1 MLCSKKKKEMSAP
14 GSPKR
19 LGTWASL
26 KATMRSW
33 RLASVSLLSFSSGLP
48 LGLVWIAIPT
58 WMTEVGVDIKV
69 VGLFTLAQA
78 PWTFKFFWSPLM
90 DRYPLP
96 WLGRKRGWILASQVA
111 LVALGLWLA
120 GVSDNPQAV
129 WVIGAVALAIAFAS
143 ATQDIAIDAYTV
155 EVLRK
160 EEQGAAVGARI
171 ALYRAAMYVSGGL
184 AITLAASYSWK
195 LVNFLLA
202 FCYVPFLFVT
212 WRAPEP
218 ESVPDPPRTLREAV
232 WGPFVGFLGQHRA
245 VEILA
250 FVMLYKLS
258 ESLAQ
263 ALTRP
268 FLVQIGF
275 NAIDVG
281 VATATIGLVAIL
293 AGTFLGGLLTNTLG
307 LGRALWIFGLI
318 QTTAHLGYA
327 AVAQVGLNRPLMY
340 GAQAFEMA
348 AGGMG
353 TGAFS
358 VLLLRLTQ
366 KRFSATQYALLSSL
380 FSLPRILSGPI
391 AGILADKLGWRD
403 FFILTVFTGI
413 PGLVMLHRF
422 VPWGV
427 REPVFNIEAQRTGTP
442 VTKGVLAARAAA
454 AGLMALAGGFLL
466 SAVLAALRSYRA
478 KKGFDVWAQLGAV
491 LSPSGLSE
499 WTTFVGIVLL
509 GVAVALTTAALIAAR
524 RGIVARAGSS
534 TPEAAPIPMP
544 PRDLDV

>member
-1 MLCSKKKKEMSAP
+1 MLENMSSPAAP
-14 GSPKR
+14 PR

-26 KATMRSW
+26 KAMTRSW

-129 WVIGAVALAIAFAS
+129 WVIGSVALAIAFAS

-202 FCYVPFLFVT
+202 LCYVPFLFVT

-218 ESVPDPPRTLREAV
+218 EAVPEAPRTLRDAV
-232 WGPFVGFLGQHRA
+232 WGPFVGFLAQHRA

-258 ESLAQ
+258 ENLAQ

-268 FLVQIGF
+268 FLVQMGF
-275 NAIDVG
+275 NAVDVG

-307 LGRALWIFGLI
+307 LGRALWIFGII

-327 AVAQVGLNRPLMY
+327 AVAQVGVNRPLMY

-380 FSLPRILSGPI
+380 FSLPRILAGPI

-403 FFILTVFTGI
+403 FFVLTVFTGI
-413 PGLVMLHRF
+413 PGLMMLHRF
-422 VPWGV
+422 VPWGM
-427 REPVFNIEAQRTGTP
+427 RDPVFNVEAARTGEP
-442 VTKGVLAARAAA
+442 VTKGALVARAATAGA
-454 AGLMALAGGFLL
+454 AALLGGFLL
-466 SAVLAALRSYRA
+466 TALLAALRSFRA
-478 KKGFDVWAQLGAV
+478 KKGFDFVGQLGVV
-491 LSPSGLSE
+491 LSPNGLTE

-509 GVAVALTTAALIAAR
+509 GVTVALTTAALIAAR
-524 RGIVARAGSS
+524 RGIAGRPGPGPAGPPAIP
-534 TPEAAPIPMP
+534 TPPQ
-544 PRDLDV
+544 DLDV

>member
-1 MLCSKKKKEMSAP
+1 MLESMSAP
-14 GSPKR
+14 ASPPR
-19 LGTWASL
+19 LGTWESL
-26 KATMRSW
+26 KAMTRSW

-58 WMTEVGVDIKV
+58 WMTEIGVDIKV
-69 VGLFTLAQA
+69 VGLFSLAQA

-96 WLGRKRGWILASQVA
+96 WLGRKRGWILLSQVA
-111 LVALGLWLA
+111 LVGLGLWLA
-120 GVSDNPQAV
+120 GVSDNPEAL

-195 LVNFLLA
+195 LVNLLLA
-202 FCYVPFLFVT
+202 LCYVPFLFVT

-218 ESVPDPPRTLREAV
+218 EAVPEAPRTLRDAV
-232 WGPFVGFLGQHRA
+232 WGPFVGFLAQHRA

-258 ESLAQ
+258 ENLAQ

-268 FLVQIGF
+268 FLVQMGF
-275 NAIDVG
+275 NAVDVG

-307 LGRALWIFGLI
+307 LGRALWIFGVI

-327 AVAQVGLNRPLMY
+327 AVAQVGVNRPLMY

-380 FSLPRILSGPI
+380 FSLPRILAGPV
-391 AGILADKLGWRD
+391 AGIIADKLGWRD

-413 PGLVMLHRF
+413 PGLMMLHRF
-422 VPWGV
+422 VPWGM
-427 REPVFNIEAQRTGTP
+427 REPVFNVEAPRTGAP
-442 VTKGVLAARAAA
+442 VTKGALVARAVAAGAA
-454 AGLMALAGGFLL
+454 AMVGGFLL
-466 SAVLAALRSYRA
+466 TALLGALRSLRA
-478 KKGFDVWAQLGAV
+478 KKGFDFLGQLGAV

-509 GVAVALTTAALIAAR
+509 GVTAALTTAALLAAR
-524 RGIVARAGSS
+524 RGIVASPAVARPGVVAPGSDG
-534 TPEAAPIPMP
+534 MP
-544 PRDLDV
+544 PPAQR

>member
-1 MLCSKKKKEMSAP
+1 MLENMSAP
-14 GSPKR
+14 ASPPR

-26 KATMRSW
+26 KAMTRSW

-58 WMTEVGVDIKV
+58 WMTEIGVNIKV

-96 WLGRKRGWILASQVA
+96 WLGRKRGWILLSQVA

-120 GVSDNPQAV
+120 GVSDHPDAL
-129 WVIGAVALAIAFAS
+129 WVIGSLALAIAFAS

-171 ALYRAAMYVSGGL
+171 AMYRAAMYVSGGL

-202 FCYVPFLFVT
+202 LCYVPFLVVT

-218 ESVPDPPRTLREAV
+218 EAVPEAPRTLRDAV
-232 WGPFVGFLGQHRA
+232 WGPFVGFLAQHRA

-258 ESLAQ
+258 ENLAQ

-268 FLVQIGF
+268 FLVQMGF
-275 NAIDVG
+275 NAVDVG

-293 AGTFLGGLLTNTLG
+293 GGTFLGGLLTNTLG
-307 LGRALWIFGLI
+307 LGRALWIFGIL

-327 AVAQVGLNRPLMY
+327 AVAQVGVNRPLMY

-380 FSLPRILSGPI
+380 FSLPRILAGPV
-391 AGILADKLGWRD
+391 AGIIADKLGWRD

-413 PGLVMLHRF
+413 PGLMMLHRF
-422 VPWGV
+422 VPW
-427 REPVFNIEAQRTGTP
+427 RMRDPVFNVEAPRTGEP
-442 VTKGVLAARAAA
+442 VTKGVLVARAAA
-454 AGLMALAGGFLL
+454 AGAAALVGGFLL
-466 SAVLAALRSYRA
+466 TALLAALRSLRA
-478 KKGFDVWAQLGAV
+478 GKGFDFVGQLGAV
-491 LSPSGLSE
+491 LSPDGLSE

-509 GVAVALTTAALIAAR
+509 GVTVALTTAALLAAR
-524 RGIVARAGSS
+524 RGIAPSPAV
-534 TPEAAPIPMP
+534 AAPGGVGPGSDGMLP
-544 PRDLDV
+544 PAQR

>member
-1 MLCSKKKKEMSAP
+1 MLENMSAP
-14 GSPKR
+14 ASPPR
-19 LGTWASL
+19 LGTWESL
-26 KATMRSW
+26 KAMTRSW

-58 WMTEVGVDIKV
+58 WMTEIGVDIKV
-69 VGLFTLAQA
+69 VGLFSLAQA

-96 WLGRKRGWILASQVA
+96 WLGRKRGWILLSQVA
-111 LVALGLWLA
+111 LVGLGLWLA
-120 GVSDNPQAV
+120 GVSDNPEAL

-195 LVNFLLA
+195 LVNLLLA
-202 FCYVPFLFVT
+202 LCYVPFLFVT

-218 ESVPDPPRTLREAV
+218 EAVPEAPRTLRDAV
-232 WGPFVGFLGQHRA
+232 WGPFVGFLAQHRA

-258 ESLAQ
+258 ENLAQ

-268 FLVQIGF
+268 FLVQMGF
-275 NAIDVG
+275 NAVDVG

-307 LGRALWIFGLI
+307 LGRALWIFGVI

-327 AVAQVGLNRPLMY
+327 AVAQVGVNRPLMY

-380 FSLPRILSGPI
+380 FSLPRILAGPV
-391 AGILADKLGWRD
+391 AGIIADKLGWRD

-413 PGLVMLHRF
+413 PGLMMLHRF
-422 VPWGV
+422 VPWGM
-427 REPVFNIEAQRTGTP
+427 REPVFNVEAPRTGAP
-442 VTKGVLAARAAA
+442 VTKGALVARAVA
-454 AGLMALAGGFLL
+454 AGATAMVGGFLL
-466 SAVLAALRSYRA
+466 TALLGALRSLRA
-478 KKGFDVWAQLGAV
+478 KKGFDFLGQLGAV

-509 GVAVALTTAALIAAR
+509 GVTAALTTAALLAAR
-524 RGIVARAGSS
+524 RGIVASPAVARPGVVAPGSDG
-534 TPEAAPIPMP
+534 MP
-544 PRDLDV
+544 PPAQR

>member
-1 MLCSKKKKEMSAP
+1 MSASA
-14 GSPKR
+14 SPER

-26 KATMRSW
+26 KAMTRSW

-129 WVIGAVALAIAFAS
+129 WVIGSVALAIAFAS

-155 EVLRK
+155 EALRK
-160 EEQGAAVGARI
+160 EEQGAAVGARM
-171 ALYRAAMYVSGGL
+171 AFYRAAMYVSGGL

-195 LVNFLLA
+195 LVNVLLA
-202 FCYVPFLFVT
+202 LCYVPFLFVT

-218 ESVPDPPRTLREAV
+218 ESVPGAPRTLREAV
-232 WGPFVGFLGQHRA
+232 WGPFVGFLAQNRA
-245 VEILA
+245 LEILA

-268 FLVQIGF
+268 FLVQMGF
-275 NAIDVG
+275 NAVDVG
-281 VATATIGLVAIL
+281 VATASIGLVAIL
-293 AGTFLGGLLTNTLG
+293 AGTFLGGLLTNSLG
-307 LGRALWIFGLI
+307 LGRALWIFGII

-327 AVAQVGLNRPLMY
+327 AVAQVGVNRPLMY
-340 GAQAFEMA
+340 AAQALEMA

-380 FSLPRILSGPI
+380 FSLPRILAGPI
-391 AGILADKLGWRD
+391 AGILADWLGWRD

-422 VPWGV
+422 LPWGV
-427 REPVFNIEAQRTGTP
+427 RDPEFNVEAPHRGAPVR
-442 VTKGVLAARAAA
+442 KGVLVARAAA
-454 AGLMALAGGFLL
+454 AGVAALAGGLL
-466 SAVLAALRSYRA
+466 VTALLAALRGYRA
-478 KKGFDVWAQLGAV
+478 KKGFDFIGQLGAV
-491 LSPSGLSE
+491 LSPNGLGG
-499 WTTFVGIVLL
+499 WTTLLGIVLL
-509 GVAVALTTAALIAAR
+509 GLTVALTTAALIAAR
-524 RGIVARAGSS
+524 RGIVAPAGSR
-534 TPEAAPIPMP
+534 PAGLPPIPIP